1 MSEGTAAPAGA
12 FTAEDAPS
20 MEGLRACVHCGIC
33 LPQCPT
39 YRVLGEEMDSPRGRV
54 YLMRAAAE
62 GRLDLTPTLARH
74 LDLCLGCRACET
86 ACPSGVP
93 FGRLLEATRSQL
105 ERRGIR
111 APETDH
117 ATLALLLDVFPHTG
131 RLGPMLHGLRLY
143 QWSGLQLIVRGL
155 GLLAPWRRLR
165 AMEALLPPLPL
176 GAPGLPERM
185 PARGAARGRVGL
197 LLGCVQRFFYPDV
210 NVATARLLA
219 AAGYEVSAPR
229 AQECCGALH
238 LHAGR
243 LREFRDMARR
253 LMAVFEPDLDMIV
266 ANAAGC
272 GSALRESGHWLDDGA
287 IGAFAGKVR
296 DISEVLVERDLP
308 LGEIRETVAYH
319 DACHLVHGQRVR
331 SQPRELLARI
341 PGLRLVELEDGE
353 LCCGSA
359 GVYNVLEPEIADEL
373 GRRKAERIR
382 QSGARI
388 VATGNPGCLMQIAR
402 HCRVGGMAVEVVH
415 PVSLLARA
423 LREP

>member
-1 MSEGTAAPAGA
+1 
-12 FTAEDAPS
+12 
-20 MEGLRACVHCGIC
+20 
-33 LPQCPT
+33 
-39 YRVLGEEMDSPRGRV
+39 
-54 YLMRAAAE
+54 
-62 GRLDLTPTLARH
+62 
-74 LDLCLGCRACET
+74 
-86 ACPSGVP
+86 
-93 FGRLLEATRSQL
+93 
-105 ERRGIR
+105 
-111 APETDH
+111 
-117 ATLALLLDVFPHTG
+117 
-131 RLGPMLHGLRLY
+131 
-143 QWSGLQLIVRGL
+143 
-155 GLLAPWRRLR
+155 
-165 AMEALLPPLPL
+165 MEALLPPLPL